1 MRFIKSPFAAIE
13 ALSSAWRLVW
23 SQSNKEKPLLKGKFT
38 QFCNLNSQV
47 SSILVFLLSLQLK
60 GLTGVC

>member
-23 SQSNKEKPLLKGKFT
+23 SHSNKEKPLLKRKLT
-38 QFCNLNSQV
+38 QFCNLN
-47 SSILVFLLSLQLK
+47 SILVFLLSLELK
-60 GLTGVC
+60 GFTGVC